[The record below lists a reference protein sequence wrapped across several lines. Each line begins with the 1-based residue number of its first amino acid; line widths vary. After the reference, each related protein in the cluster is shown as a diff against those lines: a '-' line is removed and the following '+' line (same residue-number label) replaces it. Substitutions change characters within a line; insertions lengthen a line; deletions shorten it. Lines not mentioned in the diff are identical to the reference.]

1 LRVYKKEKILKLLS
15 KFIKENL
22 TRPFI
27 LLAVAILL
35 SGVAITPAQAHVID
49 RIEIKRV
56 GDEAEIQIL
65 FDVRIQYLR
74 EASLNNNDIH
84 VFLKL
89 LEADPDGAR
98 LVPEA
103 MDAASAFLSHPL
115 VLKVNHKSMLVLHP
129 QSVY

>member
-103 MDAASAFLSHPL
+103 MDSPPFYGKFS
-115 VLKVNHKSMLVLHP
+115 
-129 QSVY
+129 